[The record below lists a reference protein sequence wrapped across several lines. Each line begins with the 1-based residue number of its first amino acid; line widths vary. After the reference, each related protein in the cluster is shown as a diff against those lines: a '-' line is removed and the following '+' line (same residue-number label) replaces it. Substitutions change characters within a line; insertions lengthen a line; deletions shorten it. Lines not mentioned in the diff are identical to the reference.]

1 MKRFYVITNLQKD
14 PDMLM
19 AGQIRQYLEQ
29 KGAQCFLQE
38 CDRDEVCKN
47 YHYTDPTKIPEDI
60 DCAIVLGGDGTV
72 LQASR
77 DLVDKNIPLFG
88 INMGTLGYLAEVDK
102 EHMEPALD
110 KLLLDEYITEKR
122 MMLEGSAYHLHKRL
136 IRDVALND
144 IVIARNGGIR
154 IMDFLIYV
162 NDRLLN
168 SYSADGIIVSTPT
181 GSTGYSLSVG
191 GPIVEPSASL
201 LMITPIAPH
210 TLNAR
215 SVILPEDAKVKIV
228 IGERNG
234 AAAEAEV
241 TFDGD
246 TAVKM
251 SGKDYVEIEKSQKTA
266 RFVKIDQISFLEI
279 LRRKMRGT

>member
-47 YHYTDPTKIPEDI
+47 YHYTDPAKVPENI

-77 DLVDKNIPLFG
+77 DLVNNNIPLFG

-110 KLLLDEYITEKR
+110 KLLLDEIIIENR

-201 LMITPIAPH
+201 LMITPIASH

-234 AAAEAEV
+234 MEGEAEV

-246 TAVKM
+246 SAVKM
-251 SGKDYVEIEKSQKTA
+251 SAKDYVEIEKSQKTA
-266 RFVKIDQISFLEI
+266 RFVKIDQISFLET